1 MKMNQAASVLP
12 GDIVL
17 KVRLANALSR
27 GTNVLLDT
35 IAILGFMWF
44 FGQELH
50 AIWPAYVADPA
61 QLMDSRDMT
70 TLLMYQLAVSLPYYL
85 LLETYFGKSLGKFVT
100 KTRVVNAETGELPSG
115 RQVLIRTLMRNI
127 PLEYL
132 WYIFSVRGP
141 HDFLSNT
148 FVIDDDNED
157 EEEN

>member
-1 MKMNQAASVLP
+1 MNQAASVLP

>member
-1 MKMNQAASVLP
+1 MEINQVASAHQADL
-12 GDIVL
+12 VL

-35 IAILGFMWF
+35 MAILGLMWF
-44 FGQELH
+44 FGQQLH

-61 QLMDSRDMT
+61 ALIDSRDMT

-85 LLETYFGKSLGKFVT
+85 VLETYFGKSLGKFVT
-100 KTRVVNAETGELPSG
+100 KTRVVHAETGELPSG
-115 RQVLIRTLMRNI
+115 RQVLVRTLMRNI

-141 HDFLSNT
+141 HDFLSST
-148 FVIDDDNED
+148 LVIDDDNED
-157 EEEN
+157 EADA